1 MQRRRQ
7 FNPYLQNWMGCLVA
21 YFIMCFVSVKL
32 QVQSLSSNC
41 YKNSM
46 QKCSLESQW
55 RDSLDHIHLRQL
67 SVQTT
72 KLLQT
77 NVSPSCTT
85 TFRRQLSAMYLNNAH
100 PCSDDDDDDDDNK
113 KLSKSNCYGSSK
125 NIISGRRSVVKKC
138 IRYAATTGI
147 VVGATV
153 PYESTNAALFSSDQ
167 DRRQLE
173 VCLVTLLRVMYWA
186 QRQAIELDTI
196 AAAASSTTS
205 DMGRQRALYLETR
218 LGAKAA
224 LTGRISGGGATSRV
238 YTLATLQ
245 LPACL
250 VDLEWHALHQYRRQ
264 ENSNNSLRKVSELCL
279 SFRESLASIVEFD
292 GLDTLTD
299 PSPRAT
305 LTLTQYNTNK
315 VMFVRRTLNE
325 LTIPVGQ
332 KLAAAFGPE
341 PYQRS
346 ISFVQQYY
354 SNEIGP
360 SDFGKRLVNE

>member
-7 FNPYLQNWMGCLVA
+7 LNPSVQNWMGCLAA
-21 YFIMCFVSVKL
+21 YFIMCFLSVKL

-46 QKCSLESQW
+46 QKCYLESQW
-55 RDSLDHIHLRQL
+55 MDSLDHIHLRRL

-72 KLLQT
+72 KLLRT
-77 NVSPSCTT
+77 NVSPSGRT
-85 TFRRQLSAMYLNNAH
+85 TFRRRPLTMHLNNAH
-100 PCSDDDDDDDDNK
+100 SCSENDDDDKQQLYN
-113 KLSKSNCYGSSK
+113 SSSK
-125 NIISGRRSVVKKC
+125 NIISGRRSVVTKC
-138 IRYAATTGI
+138 IRYAVTTGI
-147 VVGATV
+147 VVGVSTV
-153 PYESTNAALFSSDQ
+153 PYEYTNAALFSSDQ

-173 VCLVTLLRVMYWA
+173 VCLVTLLRVMFWA

-250 VDLEWHALHQYRRQ
+250 VDLEWHASQLQYRRQ

-332 KLAAAFGPE
+332 KLVTAFGPE

-354 SNEIGP
+354 SNEIG
-360 SDFGKRLVNE
+360 STEFDKQLVNE